1 MKGQDKEEWSRAPG
15 SASWACDPY
24 MQRALHS
31 EEPHACFNVLCQ
43 CDGIRNECIRE
54 PGLHKSSATGPW
66 SRPVSRED
74 SATRLSPIPS
84 LPHTYS
90 CWPCHTSTESSG
102 RAMRGNPAGLKVNV
116 RSAPS
121 VSDWIIRTLTAMRG
135 HTFDWVRMCSELRKE
150 QQYSK
155 KPNNRGTSH
164 KLFLS
169 MPPFT
174 IYAENDNIEGKKRDA
189 SGAHQ
194 RRPSSLEDFFYIF

>member
-24 MQRALHS
+24 MPRALHS

-43 CDGIRNECIRE
+43 CDTIRNECIRE

-84 LPHTYS
+84 LPHTRAQNPVDALCAGIQWTRYAR
-90 CWPCHTSTESSG
+90 ESS
-102 RAMRGNPAGLKVNV
+102 RTK
-116 RSAPS
+116 SECE
-121 VSDWIIRTLTAMRG
+121 VSTFCQWLDNQDTD

-150 QQYSK
+150 QRYSK
-155 KPNNRGTSH
+155 KPNNRRTSH

>member
-121 VSDWIIRTLTAMRG
+121 VSDWIIRTLTTPSTEWECALN
-135 HTFDWVRMCSELRKE
+135 SEKSSGILRNQTTE
-150 QQYSK
+150 E
-155 KPNNRGTSH
+155 PVTSFSYLCLLS
-164 KLFLS
+164 LFMLK
-169 MPPFT
+169 MT
-174 IYAENDNIEGKKRDA
+174 T
-189 SGAHQ
+189 
-194 RRPSSLEDFFYIF
+194 